1 MILKVI
7 VDLSN
12 NAVDRTF
19 DYLGEDVPIGSR
31 VSVPFGN
38 KQLIGFVV
46 DKSETTS
53 FDINKLKQAKFLD
66 TPIDNDQ
73 LSLVWFMTKRY
84 NLRTIDVLR
93 LLIPSKLRKEK
104 APQSTRIFLKPNVS
118 SLEEALTIVGKRS
131 EKQIDA
137 IKYIF
142 ERNGEFKTTI

>member
-53 FDINKLKQAKFLD
+53 FVMILMRASQNKD
-66 TPIDNDQ
+66 
-73 LSLVWFMTKRY
+73 SL
-84 NLRTIDVLR
+84 
-93 LLIPSKLRKEK
+93 
-104 APQSTRIFLKPNVS
+104 
-118 SLEEALTIVGKRS
+118 
-131 EKQIDA
+131 
-137 IKYIF
+137 
-142 ERNGEFKTTI
+142 

>member
-104 APQSTRIFLKPNVS
+104 APQSTRILLKPNFS
-118 SLEEALTIVGKRS
+118 SLE
-131 EKQIDA
+131 
-137 IKYIF
+137 
-142 ERNGEFKTTI
+142 